1 MRDRKPVRN
10 DRQPESGA
18 DCSSIE
24 KTGQREGF
32 TRDANAG
39 CASHNTAQNV
49 LNRSGHSDFA
59 AHQTAANRSVYCP
72 TFPTAATD
80 ANPTFFRRLRL
91 PEHGSSIRGVARLI
105 PLAPF
110 LCQGLLGRGMGPEE
124 CWAASHSFDFESPVL
139 EDFGALLS
147 DFALESD
154 FELESGFD
162 EAASDADL
170 SAFAASLYDL
180 LR

>member
-32 TRDANAG
+32 GHDASAG
-39 CASHNTAQNV
+39 CTSLNTTQNV
-49 LNRSGHSDFA
+49 LKRSGHNDFA

-72 TFPTAATD
+72 KFPTAATD
-80 ANPTFFRRLRL
+80 ANSTFFRRRRL
-91 PEHGSSIRGVARLI
+91 PKHSSSVRSVSRFI

-110 LCQGLLGRGMGPEE
+110 LCQGLLGRRMGPEE
-124 CWAASHSFDFESPVL
+124 CRAASQSFDFDSPVL
-139 EDFGALLS
+139 DDFGALVS
-147 DFALESD
+147 DFV
-154 FELESGFD
+154 LESGFD
-162 EAASDADL
+162 DAASDADL
-170 SAFAASLYDL
+170 SAFAASL
-180 LR
+180 